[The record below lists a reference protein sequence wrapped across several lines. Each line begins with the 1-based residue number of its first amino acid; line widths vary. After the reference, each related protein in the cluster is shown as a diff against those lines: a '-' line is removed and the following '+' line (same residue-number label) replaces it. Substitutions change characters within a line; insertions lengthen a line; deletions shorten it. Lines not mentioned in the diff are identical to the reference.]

1 MNYEEIVEICEQW
14 GVDPKGTSLF
24 NEDYIIS
31 RTGDLICRV
40 GSGNFGYLIAD
51 NQLKCDYICWFIHL
65 SPKMWYREETFIPAY
80 IEALCRYGVEELE
93 TPIYL
98 NDNQKLIIHPFKL
111 RKNKELQRLLVQ
123 TIRNLHRY
131 LVNMA

>member
-1 MNYEEIVEICEQW
+1 MTHEEIAEICEQW

-24 NEDYIIS
+24 NEDYIVS

-51 NQLKCDYICWFIHL
+51 NQLSCDICWFIHL
-65 SPKMWYREETFIPAY
+65 SPKMWYREETFVPAY
-80 IEALCRYGVEELE
+80 IEAMCRYGIKELE
-93 TPIYL
+93 TPIQL
-98 NDNQKLIIHPFKL
+98 NETTRLIVHPFKL
-111 RKNKELQRLLVQ
+111 RTDKELQRLLVQ
-123 TIRNLHRY
+123 TLRSLHRH